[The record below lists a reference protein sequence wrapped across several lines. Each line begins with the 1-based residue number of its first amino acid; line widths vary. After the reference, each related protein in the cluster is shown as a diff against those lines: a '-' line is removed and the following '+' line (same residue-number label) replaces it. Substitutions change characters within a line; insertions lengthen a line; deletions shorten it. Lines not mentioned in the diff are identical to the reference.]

1 MENQKYVK
9 MLVYKKYHVD
19 YLNFWELKF
28 FSYVKIGPPS
38 SIQQTLSIRYGVTE
52 VCALHNYTDKFAV
65 PPMKHS
71 VQFMY
76 YHSF

>member
-1 MENQKYVK
+1 MRFEFLRIEIQ
-9 MLVYKKYHVD
+9 
-19 YLNFWELKF
+19 
-28 FSYVKIGPPS
+28 KIGPPS
-38 SIQQTLSIRYGVTE
+38 SIQQTSSIRYGVTE
-52 VCALHNYTDKFAV
+52 VRALHNYTDTFAV